1 MISKNLTVILC
12 MLAVS
17 TILWSKGSY
26 ADEPTEKNLSAV
38 TCRDVLLASGDE
50 RDGFVLVLHGFLLGE
65 AKQITYDSDVL
76 AVATDR
82 FFEAC
87 LETPDASAL
96 STMRDQLKK

>member
-50 RDGFVLVLHGFLLGE
+50 RDGQVLRGVPRNARCIGAVDDAGPTQKVISGTLRTKLLP
-65 AKQITYDSDVL
+65 A
-76 AVATDR
+76 
-82 FFEAC
+82 
-87 LETPDASAL
+87 
-96 STMRDQLKK
+96 